1 MFLNIEVWK
10 NSSQRKQ
17 IFSRNLNL
25 FFLLK
30 QHKKINVFI
39 YGVEVVVVIFQFFII
54 FKLISA
60 KYTLFH
66 IFRSRVKKK
75 NQQRIIKFIQ
85 KYEQF
90 WRTLFNLFTRKNCYQ
105 TKRKYSNWYRNNSHF
120 SWWYT
125 CCTILSTIL
134 TNVRNELKRPKII

>member
-66 IFRSRVKKK
+66 IFRSRVKK
-75 NQQRIIKFIQ
+75 IKKKIS
-85 KYEQF
+85 KE
-90 WRTLFNLFTRKNCYQ
+90 LSNLFKNMNSSGELYSIYLPEKIVIKPKESIQ
-105 TKRKYSNWYRNNSHF
+105 TDTGITVTFPDDIHAVLFYRR
-120 SWWYT
+120 Y
-125 CCTILSTIL
+125 LL
-134 TNVRNELKRPKII
+134 TWGTS